1 MEYKENIE
9 EEQKQIK
16 EIWGDMLKYAP
27 SKICGTLGNAIIVPV
42 YTSLL
47 PPEQYGLYTLSIAF
61 LSFLCIIFSD
71 WVGLS
76 GLRFFRLAQ
85 INNGLNKYLSIL
97 ITILS
102 VNLILMYILSFLL
115 KDFFYSFF
123 KITPIYLLAILVLII
138 PVAIRAL
145 LFQIL
150 RAQLKPVAFTFSTI
164 LNQILT
170 IGLSV
175 FIIKTFHLGAF
186 SLLLAMGISI
196 TFIDILLIF
205 QSNIISYLK
214 FTKPEMKYILPIA
227 KYGVPIAL
235 TSLSTWVINQSNK
248 FIINDIKGFK
258 ELGYVGVAYGV
269 TLPLLMT
276 IFSIITVAAIPRI
289 IRMYEEKI
297 DVKNIVSKITGY
309 YILISLPIIFIMS
322 IYAKEFVGLLA
333 DSRFLDAY
341 KLVPYFAFGTFFMGL
356 TDYTTLQYHLS
367 NKTYIDFIIKIISGV
382 IGICL
387 NIFLIPEMGLIG
399 LGIATL
405 GANFIYYFLSA
416 IIVLPNLSLKYP
428 VKQLINMFFG
438 FFILCGVYLI
448 IHKAEIIS
456 APIQMALLLFV
467 FYFIYFLFEGRF
479 KNKKLIQ

>member
-1 MEYKENIE
+1 MEYIENIE

-27 SKICGTLGNAIIVPV
+27 SKICGTLGNAIVIPI

-47 PPEQYGLYTLSIAF
+47 SPEQYGLYTLSIAF

-76 GLRFFRLAQ
+76 GLRFFRFAQ
-85 INNGLNKYLSIL
+85 INNHLAKYLSIL

-115 KDFFYSFF
+115 RDFFYSFF

-150 RAQLKPVAFTFSTI
+150 RAQLKPIAFTFSTI

-196 TFIDILLIF
+196 TIIDILLIF
-205 QSNIISYLK
+205 QSNIFSYLK
-214 FTKPEMKYILPIA
+214 FTKPEVKYILPIA

-289 IRMYEEKI
+289 IRMYEGKI
-297 DVKNIVSKITGY
+297 VVKNTVSKITGY
-309 YILISLPIIFIMS
+309 YILISLPVIFLMS
-322 IYAKEFVGLLA
+322 IYAKDFVCFLA
-333 DSRFLDAY
+333 DSRFLEAY
-341 KLVPYFAFGTFFMGL
+341 KLIPYFAFGTFFMGL
-356 TDYTTLQYHLS
+356 TDYTTLQYHLA
-367 NKTYIDFIIKIISGV
+367 NKTYIDFIIKIISGI
-382 IGICL
+382 IGIAINL
-387 NIFLIPEMGLIG
+387 FLIPKIG
-399 LGIATL
+399 LVGVGIATL
-405 GANFIYYFLSA
+405 SANFLYYFLS
-416 IIVLPNLSLKYP
+416 ILIVLPGLNLKYP
-428 VKQLINMFFG
+428 IKQLINMFIG
-438 FFILCGVYLI
+438 FSILYGVYALI
-448 IHKAEIIS
+448 HNVGIIPPS
-456 APIQMALLLFV
+456 VQMALLLIL
-467 FYFIYFLFEGRF
+467 FYIIYFLLEGRF
-479 KNKKLIQ
+479 KNKHSI

>member
-1 MEYKENIE
+1 
-9 EEQKQIK
+9 
-16 EIWGDMLKYAP
+16 MLKYAP

-269 TLPLLMT
+269 SLPVLMA
-276 IFSIITVAAIPRI
+276 IFSIT
-289 IRMYEEKI
+289 
-297 DVKNIVSKITGY
+297 IVSVAKLFKSTFTKISPR
-309 YILISLPIIFIMS
+309 LKM
-322 IYAKEFVGLLA
+322 
-333 DSRFLDAY
+333 
-341 KLVPYFAFGTFFMGL
+341 FG
-356 TDYTTLQYHLS
+356 
-367 NKTYIDFIIKIISGV
+367 
-382 IGICL
+382 
-387 NIFLIPEMGLIG
+387 
-399 LGIATL
+399 
-405 GANFIYYFLSA
+405 
-416 IIVLPNLSLKYP
+416 
-428 VKQLINMFFG
+428 
-438 FFILCGVYLI
+438 
-448 IHKAEIIS
+448 AE
-456 APIQMALLLFV
+456 
-467 FYFIYFLFEGRF
+467 
-479 KNKKLIQ
+479 